1 MDNNRKPLALRYRP
15 QKFQELIGQD
25 SMVISIQNAIK
36 LKRIPNAYLLTGIRG
51 TGKTTTARIIAKAI
65 NCKVDFASDQKCSE
79 GDFCH
84 CESITNSNH
93 IDILEMDA
101 ASKTGIDDIREI
113 LEASKY
119 HPSTAEYKVFII
131 DEVHML
137 SKQAFNA
144 LLKTLEEPPP
154 HLKFILATTE
164 VKKIPV
170 TILSRCQRFDLRRIK
185 VEEMKSFLK
194 KICEKEEA
202 DVDENSLTLIS
213 KSSEGS
219 VRDALSILD
228 QAIITYNLMGEK
240 VTEDKVRTMLGLAD
254 DTKIVDLM
262 SYIVEGNIEKS
273 INAVE
278 EIFDIG
284 ADPKLVL
291 HSLLDVC
298 YLMTRTKTL
307 GKISKDLSVSESDA
321 ERLNAMVKDLDMTY
335 LTMLWHFLIKG
346 LEDLNLYPNL
356 SIAFQMLLTRLC
368 HLKNMPDP
376 QSVYESKEESKIN
389 TEYNKTSNQKINL
402 QSTTQIKTA
411 GWGRA
416 EFKEANFRMVPN
428 GVVRHGSYIAK
439 NVVLMPSFVNVGAYV
454 DEGTMID
461 TWASVG
467 SCAQVGK
474 NCHVSG
480 GAGIGGVLEPMQAN
494 PTIIEDNCFIGA
506 RSEIVEGV
514 IVGEGSV
521 ISMGV
526 FIGQSTKIINRET
539 GETIYGKIPPYS
551 VVVPGSLP
559 DKSGKGPSLYCAV
572 IVKTVDEKTRSKTS
586 INDLLR
592 D

>member
-228 QAIITYNLMGEK
+228 QAIITHNLMGEK

-321 ERLNAMVKDLDMTY
+321 ERLNVIVKDLDMTY

-389 TEYNKTSNQKINL
+389 TEHNKTSNQKINL
-402 QSTTQIKTA
+402 QSTTQIKNVSQEIESPKQNLNQNNLTSKINSFEELISLVEKNKEIELKFDLERNVRLVKFSE
-411 GWGRA
+411 GKIDI
-416 EFKEANFRMVPN
+416 EFNEKLSKNF
-428 GVVRHGSYIAK
+428 IK
-439 NVVLMPSFVNVGAYV
+439 NLTSRL
-454 DEGTMID
+454 
-461 TWASVG
+461 
-467 SCAQVGK
+467 
-474 NCHVSG
+474 
-480 GAGIGGVLEPMQAN
+480 LEWTGN
-494 PTIIEDNCFIGA
+494 RWIITLSKSKGD
-506 RSEIVEGV
+506 
-514 IVGEGSV
+514 
-521 ISMGV
+521 
-526 FIGQSTKIINRET
+526 Q
-539 GETIYGKIPPYS
+539 TIYEKKNEVKKMLFEDAKKTEIYKKVMELFPNAELTNVEEAGKKEEDI
-551 VVVPGSLP
+551 
-559 DKSGKGPSLYCAV
+559 
-572 IVKTVDEKTRSKTS
+572 
-586 INDLLR
+586 
-592 D
+592 

>member
-1 MDNNRKPLALRYRP
+1 MTNRKPLALKYRP
-15 QKFQELIGQD
+15 QKFGELIGQE
-25 SMVISIQNAIK
+25 SMVLSIQNAIK
-36 LKRIPNAYLLTGIRG
+36 LKRLPNAYLLTGIRG

-65 NCKVDFASDQKCSE
+65 NCNVDFSTNEKCKD

-84 CESITNSNH
+84 CDSITNSNH

-185 VEEMKSFLK
+185 VDEMKDFLS
-194 KICEKEEA
+194 KICEKEKA
-202 DVDENSLTLIS
+202 DVDDNSLSLIA

-228 QAIITYNLMGEK
+228 QSIITYNLMGAK
-240 VTEDKVRTMLGLAD
+240 VTEDKVREMLGLAD
-254 DTKIVDLM
+254 TSKIIDLM
-262 SYIVEGNIEKS
+262 TNVVEGNVEKS
-273 INAVE
+273 VSTVE

-291 HSLLDVC
+291 HSLLEIC

-307 GKISKDLSVSESDA
+307 GKISKDLSVSEADA
-321 ERLNAMVKDLDMTY
+321 DRLNHLVKDLDLTY
-335 LTMLWHFLIKG
+335 LTMLWHFLLKG

-376 QSVYESKEESKIN
+376 QAILGSSEESINENNESQKLGSVTSKIN
-389 TEYNKTSNQKINL
+389 NEP
-402 QSTTQIKTA
+402 TTQIKNISQ
-411 GWGRA
+411 
-416 EFKEANFRMVPN
+416 E
-428 GVVRHGSYIAK
+428 
-439 NVVLMPSFVNVGAYV
+439 
-454 DEGTMID
+454 
-461 TWASVG
+461 
-467 SCAQVGK
+467 
-474 NCHVSG
+474 
-480 GAGIGGVLEPMQAN
+480 LERPQ
-494 PTIIEDNCFIGA
+494 
-506 RSEIVEGV
+506 
-514 IVGEGSV
+514 
-521 ISMGV
+521 
-526 FIGQSTKIINRET
+526 TKISNNPITSKIDSFQDLVNLVENNKEIELKFDLERNVRLVKFSQGKIDIAFNEKLSKHLIKNLTSKLLEWTGNRWIITLSKDLGE
-539 GETIYGKIPPYS
+539 ETIYEKKNKLKEELFEKAKQTEVY
-551 VVVPGSLP
+551 
-559 DKSGKGPSLYCAV
+559 KK
-572 IVKTVDEKTRSKTS
+572 VKELFPEAELIEYKKLNKDDEE
-586 INDLLR
+586 
-592 D
+592 

>member
-1 MDNNRKPLALRYRP
+1 MDNNKKPLALRYRP

-65 NCKVDFASDQKCSE
+65 NCKVDFTSDQKCSE
-79 GDFCH
+79 GNFCH

-119 HPSTAEYKVFII
+119 HPSTAKYKVFII

-185 VEEMKSFLK
+185 VEEMKLFLK
-194 KICEKEEA
+194 KICDKEKA

-228 QAIITYNLMGEK
+228 QAIITHNLMGEK

-321 ERLNAMVKDLDMTY
+321 ERLNVMVKDLDMTY

-376 QSVYESKEESKIN
+376 QSVYEYKEESKIN
-389 TEYNKTSNQKINL
+389 TKHNKTSNQKINL
-402 QSTTQIKTA
+402 QSTTQIKNVSQEIESPKQNLNQNNLTSKINSF
-411 GWGRA
+411 
-416 EFKEANFRMVPN
+416 EELISLVEKNKEIQLKFDLE
-428 GVVRHGSYIAK
+428 K
-439 NVVLMPSFVNVGAYV
+439 NVRLVKFSEGKIDIEFNEKLSKNFIKNLTSRLLEWTGNRWIITLSKSKGDQTIYEKKNEVKKMLFENAKKTEIYKKVMELFPNAELTNV
-454 DEGTMID
+454 E
-461 TWASVG
+461 
-467 SCAQVGK
+467 
-474 NCHVSG
+474 
-480 GAGIGGVLEPMQAN
+480 
-494 PTIIEDNCFIGA
+494 
-506 RSEIVEGV
+506 
-514 IVGEGSV
+514 
-521 ISMGV
+521 
-526 FIGQSTKIINRET
+526 ET
-539 GETIYGKIPPYS
+539 GKKEEDI
-551 VVVPGSLP
+551 
-559 DKSGKGPSLYCAV
+559 
-572 IVKTVDEKTRSKTS
+572 
-586 INDLLR
+586 
-592 D
+592 

>member
-228 QAIITYNLMGEK
+228 QAIITHNLMGEK

-376 QSVYESKEESKIN
+376 QSVYESKEETKIN
-389 TEYNKTSNQKINL
+389 TEHNKTSNQKINL
-402 QSTTQIKTA
+402 QSTTQIKNVSQEIESPKQNLNQNNLTSKINSFEELISLVEKNKEIELKFDLERNVRLVKFSEGKIDIEFNEKLSKNFIKNLTSRLLEWTGNRWIITLSKSKGDQTIYEKKNEVKKMLFEDA
-411 GWGRA
+411 KKTEIYKKVMELFPNA
-416 EFKEANFRMVPN
+416 ELTNVKEA
-428 GVVRHGSYIAK
+428 
-439 NVVLMPSFVNVGAYV
+439 
-454 DEGTMID
+454 
-461 TWASVG
+461 
-467 SCAQVGK
+467 GK
-474 NCHVSG
+474 K
-480 GAGIGGVLEPMQAN
+480 E
-494 PTIIEDNCFIGA
+494 EDI
-506 RSEIVEGV
+506 
-514 IVGEGSV
+514 
-521 ISMGV
+521 
-526 FIGQSTKIINRET
+526 
-539 GETIYGKIPPYS
+539 
-551 VVVPGSLP
+551 
-559 DKSGKGPSLYCAV
+559 
-572 IVKTVDEKTRSKTS
+572 
-586 INDLLR
+586 
-592 D
+592 

>member
-1 MDNNRKPLALRYRP
+1 MDNNKKPLALRYRP

-65 NCKVDFASDQKCSE
+65 NCKVDFTSDQKCSE
-79 GDFCH
+79 GNFCH

-119 HPSTAEYKVFII
+119 HPSTAKYKVFII

-185 VEEMKSFLK
+185 VEEMKLFLK
-194 KICEKEEA
+194 KICDKEKA

-228 QAIITYNLMGEK
+228 QAIITHNLMGEK

-321 ERLNAMVKDLDMTY
+321 ERLNVMVKDLDMTY

-376 QSVYESKEESKIN
+376 QSVYEYKEESKIN
-389 TEYNKTSNQKINL
+389 TKHNKTLNQKINL
-402 QSTTQIKTA
+402 QSTTQIKNVSQEIESPKQNLNQNNLTSKINSF
-411 GWGRA
+411 
-416 EFKEANFRMVPN
+416 EELISLVEKNKEIQLKFDLE
-428 GVVRHGSYIAK
+428 K
-439 NVVLMPSFVNVGAYV
+439 NVRLVKFS
-454 DEGTMID
+454 EGKID
-461 TWASVG
+461 IEFNEKLS
-467 SCAQVGK
+467 K
-474 NCHVSG
+474 NFIKNLTSRL
-480 GAGIGGVLEPMQAN
+480 LEWTGN
-494 PTIIEDNCFIGA
+494 RWIITLSKSKGD
-506 RSEIVEGV
+506 
-514 IVGEGSV
+514 
-521 ISMGV
+521 
-526 FIGQSTKIINRET
+526 Q
-539 GETIYGKIPPYS
+539 TIYEKKNEVKKMLFEDAKKTEIYKKVMELFPNAELTNVEEAGKKEEDI
-551 VVVPGSLP
+551 
-559 DKSGKGPSLYCAV
+559 
-572 IVKTVDEKTRSKTS
+572 
-586 INDLLR
+586 
-592 D
+592 

>member
-84 CESITNSNH
+84 CDSITNSNH

-389 TEYNKTSNQKINL
+389 IEHNKTSNQKINL
-402 QSTTQIKTA
+402 QSTTQIKNVSQEIESPKQNLNQNNLTSKINSFEELISLVEKNKEIELKFDLERNVRLVKFSE
-411 GWGRA
+411 GKIDI
-416 EFKEANFRMVPN
+416 EFNEKLSKNF
-428 GVVRHGSYIAK
+428 IK
-439 NVVLMPSFVNVGAYV
+439 NLTSRL
-454 DEGTMID
+454 
-461 TWASVG
+461 
-467 SCAQVGK
+467 
-474 NCHVSG
+474 
-480 GAGIGGVLEPMQAN
+480 LEWTGN
-494 PTIIEDNCFIGA
+494 RWIITLSKSKGD
-506 RSEIVEGV
+506 
-514 IVGEGSV
+514 
-521 ISMGV
+521 
-526 FIGQSTKIINRET
+526 Q
-539 GETIYGKIPPYS
+539 TIYEKKNEVKKMLFEDAKKTEIYKKVMELFPNAELTNVEEAGKKEEDI
-551 VVVPGSLP
+551 
-559 DKSGKGPSLYCAV
+559 
-572 IVKTVDEKTRSKTS
+572 
-586 INDLLR
+586 
-592 D
+592 

>member
-84 CESITNSNH
+84 CESIANSNH

-356 SIAFQMLLTRLC
+356 SIAFQMLLIRLC

-402 QSTTQIKTA
+402 QSTTQIKNVSQEIESPKQNLNQNNLTSKINSFEELISLVEKNKEIELKFDLERNVRLVKFSEGKIDIEFNEKLSKNFIKNLTSRLLEWTGNRWIITLSKSKGDQTIYEKKNEVKKMLFEDA
-411 GWGRA
+411 KKTEIYKKVMELFPNA
-416 EFKEANFRMVPN
+416 ELTNVKE
-428 GVVRHGSYIAK
+428 
-439 NVVLMPSFVNVGAYV
+439 
-454 DEGTMID
+454 
-461 TWASVG
+461 
-467 SCAQVGK
+467 VGK
-474 NCHVSG
+474 K
-480 GAGIGGVLEPMQAN
+480 E
-494 PTIIEDNCFIGA
+494 EDI
-506 RSEIVEGV
+506 
-514 IVGEGSV
+514 
-521 ISMGV
+521 
-526 FIGQSTKIINRET
+526 
-539 GETIYGKIPPYS
+539 
-551 VVVPGSLP
+551 
-559 DKSGKGPSLYCAV
+559 
-572 IVKTVDEKTRSKTS
+572 
-586 INDLLR
+586 
-592 D
+592 

>member
-65 NCKVDFASDQKCSE
+65 NCKVDFATDQKCSE

-389 TEYNKTSNQKINL
+389 TEHNKTSNQKINL
-402 QSTTQIKTA
+402 QSTTQIKNVSQEIESPKQNLNQNNLTSKINSFEELISLVEKNKEIELKFDLERNVRLVKFSE
-411 GWGRA
+411 GKIDI
-416 EFKEANFRMVPN
+416 EFNEKLSKNF
-428 GVVRHGSYIAK
+428 IK
-439 NVVLMPSFVNVGAYV
+439 NLTSRL
-454 DEGTMID
+454 
-461 TWASVG
+461 
-467 SCAQVGK
+467 
-474 NCHVSG
+474 
-480 GAGIGGVLEPMQAN
+480 LEWTGN
-494 PTIIEDNCFIGA
+494 RWIITLSKSKGD
-506 RSEIVEGV
+506 
-514 IVGEGSV
+514 
-521 ISMGV
+521 
-526 FIGQSTKIINRET
+526 Q
-539 GETIYGKIPPYS
+539 TIYEKKNEVKKMLFEDAKKTEIYKKVMELFPNAELTNVEEAGKKEEDI
-551 VVVPGSLP
+551 
-559 DKSGKGPSLYCAV
+559 
-572 IVKTVDEKTRSKTS
+572 
-586 INDLLR
+586 
-592 D
+592 

>member
-402 QSTTQIKTA
+402 QSTTQIKNVSQEIESPKQNLNQNNLTSKINSFEELISLVEKNKEIELKFDLERNVRLVKFSE
-411 GWGRA
+411 GKIDI
-416 EFKEANFRMVPN
+416 EFNEKLSKNF
-428 GVVRHGSYIAK
+428 IK
-439 NVVLMPSFVNVGAYV
+439 NLTSRL
-454 DEGTMID
+454 
-461 TWASVG
+461 
-467 SCAQVGK
+467 
-474 NCHVSG
+474 
-480 GAGIGGVLEPMQAN
+480 LEWTGN
-494 PTIIEDNCFIGA
+494 RWIITLSKSKGD
-506 RSEIVEGV
+506 
-514 IVGEGSV
+514 
-521 ISMGV
+521 
-526 FIGQSTKIINRET
+526 Q
-539 GETIYGKIPPYS
+539 TIYEKKNEVKKMLFEDAKKTEIYKKVMELFPNAELTNVEEAGKKEEDI
-551 VVVPGSLP
+551 
-559 DKSGKGPSLYCAV
+559 
-572 IVKTVDEKTRSKTS
+572 
-586 INDLLR
+586 
-592 D
+592 

>member
-1 MDNNRKPLALRYRP
+1 MDNNKKPLALRYRP

-65 NCKVDFASDQKCSE
+65 NCKVDFTSDQKCSE
-79 GDFCH
+79 GNFCH
-84 CESITNSNH
+84 CESIANSNH

-119 HPSTAEYKVFII
+119 HPSTAKYKVFII

-185 VEEMKSFLK
+185 VEEMKLFLK
-194 KICEKEEA
+194 KICDKEKA

-228 QAIITYNLMGEK
+228 QAIITHNLMGEK

-321 ERLNAMVKDLDMTY
+321 ERLNVMVKDLDITY

-376 QSVYESKEESKIN
+376 QSVYEYKEESKIN
-389 TEYNKTSNQKINL
+389 TKHNKTSNQKINL
-402 QSTTQIKTA
+402 QSTTQIKNVSQEIESPKQNLNQNNLTSKINSF
-411 GWGRA
+411 
-416 EFKEANFRMVPN
+416 EELISLVEKNKEIQLKFDLE
-428 GVVRHGSYIAK
+428 K
-439 NVVLMPSFVNVGAYV
+439 NVRLVKFS
-454 DEGTMID
+454 EGKID
-461 TWASVG
+461 IEFNEKLS
-467 SCAQVGK
+467 K
-474 NCHVSG
+474 NFIKNLTSRL
-480 GAGIGGVLEPMQAN
+480 LEWTGN
-494 PTIIEDNCFIGA
+494 RWIITLSKSKGD
-506 RSEIVEGV
+506 
-514 IVGEGSV
+514 
-521 ISMGV
+521 
-526 FIGQSTKIINRET
+526 Q
-539 GETIYGKIPPYS
+539 TIYEKKNEVKKMLFEDAKKTEIYKKVMELFPNAELTNVEEAGKKEEDI
-551 VVVPGSLP
+551 
-559 DKSGKGPSLYCAV
+559 
-572 IVKTVDEKTRSKTS
+572 
-586 INDLLR
+586 
-592 D
+592 

>member
-84 CESITNSNH
+84 CDSITNSNH

-389 TEYNKTSNQKINL
+389 NEQNKTSNQKINL
-402 QSTTQIKTA
+402 QSTTQIKNVSQEIESPKQNLNQNNLTSKINSFEELISLVEKNKEIELKFDLERNVRLVKFSE
-411 GWGRA
+411 GKIDI
-416 EFKEANFRMVPN
+416 EFNEKLSKNF
-428 GVVRHGSYIAK
+428 IK
-439 NVVLMPSFVNVGAYV
+439 NLTSRL
-454 DEGTMID
+454 
-461 TWASVG
+461 
-467 SCAQVGK
+467 
-474 NCHVSG
+474 
-480 GAGIGGVLEPMQAN
+480 LEWTGN
-494 PTIIEDNCFIGA
+494 RWIITLSKSKGD
-506 RSEIVEGV
+506 
-514 IVGEGSV
+514 
-521 ISMGV
+521 
-526 FIGQSTKIINRET
+526 Q
-539 GETIYGKIPPYS
+539 TIYEKKNEVKKMLFEDAKKTEIYKKVMELFPNAELTNVEEAGKKEEDI
-551 VVVPGSLP
+551 
-559 DKSGKGPSLYCAV
+559 
-572 IVKTVDEKTRSKTS
+572 
-586 INDLLR
+586 
-592 D
+592 

>member
-376 QSVYESKEESKIN
+376 QSVYEDKEESKIN
-389 TEYNKTSNQKINL
+389 TEHNKTSNQKINL
-402 QSTTQIKTA
+402 QSTTQIKNVSQEIESPKQNLNQNNLTSKINSF
-411 GWGRA
+411 
-416 EFKEANFRMVPN
+416 EELISLVEKNKEIELKFDLERN
-428 GVVRHGSYIAK
+428 VRLVK
-439 NVVLMPSFVNVGAYV
+439 F
-454 DEGTMID
+454 
-461 TWASVG
+461 
-467 SCAQVGK
+467 
-474 NCHVSG
+474 
-480 GAGIGGVLEPMQAN
+480 
-494 PTIIEDNCFIGA
+494 
-506 RSEIVEGV
+506 SE
-514 IVGEGSV
+514 
-521 ISMGV
+521 
-526 FIGQSTKIINRET
+526 
-539 GETIYGKIPPYS
+539 GKIDIEFNEKLS
-551 VVVPGSLP
+551 KNFIKNLTSRLLEWTGNRWIITLS
-559 DKSGKGPSLYCAV
+559 KSKGDQAIYEKKNEVKKMLFEDAKKTEIYKKVMELFPNAELTNVEEAGKKEED
-572 IVKTVDEKTRSKTS
+572 I
-586 INDLLR
+586 
-592 D
+592 

>member
-25 SMVISIQNAIK
+25 SMVVSIQNAIK

-65 NCKVDFASDQKCSE
+65 NCKVDFASGQKCSE

-389 TEYNKTSNQKINL
+389 TEHNKTSNQKINL
-402 QSTTQIKTA
+402 QSTTQIKNVSQEIESPKQNLNQNNLTSKINSFEELISLVEKNKEIELKFDLE
-411 GWGRA
+411 RNVRLVKFSERKIDI
-416 EFKEANFRMVPN
+416 EFNEKLSKNF
-428 GVVRHGSYIAK
+428 IK
-439 NVVLMPSFVNVGAYV
+439 NLTSRL
-454 DEGTMID
+454 
-461 TWASVG
+461 
-467 SCAQVGK
+467 
-474 NCHVSG
+474 
-480 GAGIGGVLEPMQAN
+480 LEWTGN
-494 PTIIEDNCFIGA
+494 RWIITLSKSKGD
-506 RSEIVEGV
+506 
-514 IVGEGSV
+514 
-521 ISMGV
+521 
-526 FIGQSTKIINRET
+526 Q
-539 GETIYGKIPPYS
+539 TIYEKKNEVKKMLFEDAKKTEIYKKVMELFPNAELTNVEEAGKKEEGI
-551 VVVPGSLP
+551 
-559 DKSGKGPSLYCAV
+559 
-572 IVKTVDEKTRSKTS
+572 
-586 INDLLR
+586 
-592 D
+592 

>member
-84 CESITNSNH
+84 CDSITNSNH

-389 TEYNKTSNQKINL
+389 TEHNKTSNQKINL
-402 QSTTQIKTA
+402 QSTTQIKNVSQEIESPKQNLNQNNLTSKINSFEELISLVEKNKEIELKFDLERNVRLVKFSE
-411 GWGRA
+411 GKIDI
-416 EFKEANFRMVPN
+416 EFNEKLSKNF
-428 GVVRHGSYIAK
+428 IK
-439 NVVLMPSFVNVGAYV
+439 NLTSRL
-454 DEGTMID
+454 
-461 TWASVG
+461 
-467 SCAQVGK
+467 
-474 NCHVSG
+474 
-480 GAGIGGVLEPMQAN
+480 LEWTGN
-494 PTIIEDNCFIGA
+494 RWIITLSKSKGD
-506 RSEIVEGV
+506 
-514 IVGEGSV
+514 
-521 ISMGV
+521 
-526 FIGQSTKIINRET
+526 Q
-539 GETIYGKIPPYS
+539 TIYEKKNEVKKMLFEDAKKTEIYKKVMELFPNAELTNVEEAGKKEEDI
-551 VVVPGSLP
+551 
-559 DKSGKGPSLYCAV
+559 
-572 IVKTVDEKTRSKTS
+572 
-586 INDLLR
+586 
-592 D
+592 

>member
-65 NCKVDFASDQKCSE
+65 NCKVDFATDQKCSE

-228 QAIITYNLMGEK
+228 QAIITYNLMGEE

-389 TEYNKTSNQKINL
+389 IEHNKTSNQKINL
-402 QSTTQIKTA
+402 QSTTQIKNVSQEIESPKQNLNQNNLTSKINSFEELISLVEKNKEIELKFDLERNVRLVKFSE
-411 GWGRA
+411 GKIDI
-416 EFKEANFRMVPN
+416 EFNEKLSKNF
-428 GVVRHGSYIAK
+428 IK
-439 NVVLMPSFVNVGAYV
+439 NLTSRL
-454 DEGTMID
+454 
-461 TWASVG
+461 
-467 SCAQVGK
+467 
-474 NCHVSG
+474 
-480 GAGIGGVLEPMQAN
+480 LEWTGN
-494 PTIIEDNCFIGA
+494 RWIITLSKSKGD
-506 RSEIVEGV
+506 
-514 IVGEGSV
+514 
-521 ISMGV
+521 
-526 FIGQSTKIINRET
+526 Q
-539 GETIYGKIPPYS
+539 TIYEKKNEVKKMLFEDAKKTEIYKKVMELFPNAELTNVEEAGKKEEDI
-551 VVVPGSLP
+551 
-559 DKSGKGPSLYCAV
+559 
-572 IVKTVDEKTRSKTS
+572 
-586 INDLLR
+586 
-592 D
+592 

>member
-65 NCKVDFASDQKCSE
+65 NCKVDFATDQKCSE

-228 QAIITYNLMGEK
+228 QAIITHNLMGEK
-240 VTEDKVRTMLGLAD
+240 VNEDKVRTMLGLAD

-389 TEYNKTSNQKINL
+389 IEHNKTSNQKINL
-402 QSTTQIKTA
+402 QSTTQIKNVSQEIESPKQNLNQNNLTSKINSFEELISLVEKNKEIELKFDLERNVRLVKFSEGKIDIEFNEKLSKNFIKNLTSRLLEWTGNRWIITLSKSKGDQTIYEKKNEVKKMLFEDA
-411 GWGRA
+411 KKTEIYKKVMELFPNA
-416 EFKEANFRMVPN
+416 ELT
-428 GVVRHGSYIAK
+428 
-439 NVVLMPSFVNVGAYV
+439 NV
-454 DEGTMID
+454 EE
-461 TWASVG
+461 
-467 SCAQVGK
+467 VGK
-474 NCHVSG
+474 K
-480 GAGIGGVLEPMQAN
+480 E
-494 PTIIEDNCFIGA
+494 EDI
-506 RSEIVEGV
+506 
-514 IVGEGSV
+514 
-521 ISMGV
+521 
-526 FIGQSTKIINRET
+526 
-539 GETIYGKIPPYS
+539 
-551 VVVPGSLP
+551 
-559 DKSGKGPSLYCAV
+559 
-572 IVKTVDEKTRSKTS
+572 
-586 INDLLR
+586 
-592 D
+592 

>member
-228 QAIITYNLMGEK
+228 QAIITHNLMGEK

-321 ERLNAMVKDLDMTY
+321 ERLNVMVKDLDMTY

-376 QSVYESKEESKIN
+376 QSVYEDKEESKIN
-389 TEYNKTSNQKINL
+389 TEHNKTSNQKINL
-402 QSTTQIKTA
+402 QSTTQIKNVSQEIESPKQNLNQNNLTSKINSFEELISLVEKNKEIELKFDLERNVRLVKFSE
-411 GWGRA
+411 GKIDI
-416 EFKEANFRMVPN
+416 EFNEKLSKNF
-428 GVVRHGSYIAK
+428 IK
-439 NVVLMPSFVNVGAYV
+439 NLTSRL
-454 DEGTMID
+454 
-461 TWASVG
+461 
-467 SCAQVGK
+467 
-474 NCHVSG
+474 
-480 GAGIGGVLEPMQAN
+480 LEWTGN
-494 PTIIEDNCFIGA
+494 RWIITLSKSKGD
-506 RSEIVEGV
+506 
-514 IVGEGSV
+514 
-521 ISMGV
+521 
-526 FIGQSTKIINRET
+526 Q
-539 GETIYGKIPPYS
+539 TIYEKKNEVKKMLFEDAKKTEIYKKVMELFPNAELTNVEEAGKKEEDI
-551 VVVPGSLP
+551 
-559 DKSGKGPSLYCAV
+559 
-572 IVKTVDEKTRSKTS
+572 
-586 INDLLR
+586 
-592 D
+592 

>member
-254 DTKIVDLM
+254 DTKIIDLM

-389 TEYNKTSNQKINL
+389 TEHNKTSNQKINL
-402 QSTTQIKTA
+402 QSTTQIKNVSQEIESPKQNLNQNNLTSKINSFEELISLVEKNKEIELKFDLERNVRLVKFSEGKIDIEFNEKLSKNFIKNLTSRLLEWTGNRWIITLSKSKGDQTIYEKKNEVKKMLFEDA
-411 GWGRA
+411 KKTEIYKKVMELFPNA
-416 EFKEANFRMVPN
+416 ELTNVKEA
-428 GVVRHGSYIAK
+428 
-439 NVVLMPSFVNVGAYV
+439 
-454 DEGTMID
+454 
-461 TWASVG
+461 
-467 SCAQVGK
+467 GK
-474 NCHVSG
+474 K
-480 GAGIGGVLEPMQAN
+480 E
-494 PTIIEDNCFIGA
+494 EDI
-506 RSEIVEGV
+506 
-514 IVGEGSV
+514 
-521 ISMGV
+521 
-526 FIGQSTKIINRET
+526 
-539 GETIYGKIPPYS
+539 
-551 VVVPGSLP
+551 
-559 DKSGKGPSLYCAV
+559 
-572 IVKTVDEKTRSKTS
+572 
-586 INDLLR
+586 
-592 D
+592 

>member
-254 DTKIVDLM
+254 DTKIIDLM

-389 TEYNKTSNQKINL
+389 TEHNKTSNQKINL
-402 QSTTQIKTA
+402 QSTTQIKNVSQEIESPKQNLNQNNLTSKINSFEELISLVEKNKEIELKFDLERNVRLVKFSE
-411 GWGRA
+411 GKIDI
-416 EFKEANFRMVPN
+416 EFNEKLSKNF
-428 GVVRHGSYIAK
+428 IK
-439 NVVLMPSFVNVGAYV
+439 NLTSRL
-454 DEGTMID
+454 
-461 TWASVG
+461 
-467 SCAQVGK
+467 
-474 NCHVSG
+474 
-480 GAGIGGVLEPMQAN
+480 LEWTGN
-494 PTIIEDNCFIGA
+494 RWIITLSKSKGD
-506 RSEIVEGV
+506 
-514 IVGEGSV
+514 
-521 ISMGV
+521 
-526 FIGQSTKIINRET
+526 Q
-539 GETIYGKIPPYS
+539 TIYEKKNEVKKMLFEDAKKTEIYKKVMELFPNAELINVEEAGKKEEDI
-551 VVVPGSLP
+551 
-559 DKSGKGPSLYCAV
+559 
-572 IVKTVDEKTRSKTS
+572 
-586 INDLLR
+586 
-592 D
+592 

>member
-65 NCKVDFASDQKCSE
+65 NCKVDFATDQKCSE

-389 TEYNKTSNQKINL
+389 IEHNKTSNQKINL
-402 QSTTQIKTA
+402 QSTTQIKNVSQEIESPKQNLNQNNLTSKINSFEELISLVEKNKEIELKFDLERNVRLVKFSE
-411 GWGRA
+411 GKIDI
-416 EFKEANFRMVPN
+416 EFNEKLSKNF
-428 GVVRHGSYIAK
+428 IK
-439 NVVLMPSFVNVGAYV
+439 NLTSRL
-454 DEGTMID
+454 
-461 TWASVG
+461 
-467 SCAQVGK
+467 
-474 NCHVSG
+474 
-480 GAGIGGVLEPMQAN
+480 LEWTGN
-494 PTIIEDNCFIGA
+494 RWIITLSKSKGD
-506 RSEIVEGV
+506 
-514 IVGEGSV
+514 
-521 ISMGV
+521 
-526 FIGQSTKIINRET
+526 Q
-539 GETIYGKIPPYS
+539 TIYEKKNEVKKMLFEDAKKTEIYKKVMELFPNAELTNVEEAGKKEEDI
-551 VVVPGSLP
+551 
-559 DKSGKGPSLYCAV
+559 
-572 IVKTVDEKTRSKTS
+572 
-586 INDLLR
+586 
-592 D
+592 

>member
-1 MDNNRKPLALRYRP
+1 MDNNKKPLALRYRP

-65 NCKVDFASDQKCSE
+65 NCKVDFTSDQKCSE
-79 GDFCH
+79 GNFCH

-119 HPSTAEYKVFII
+119 HPSTAKYKVFII

-185 VEEMKSFLK
+185 VEEMKLFLK
-194 KICEKEEA
+194 KICDKEKA

-228 QAIITYNLMGEK
+228 QAIITHNLMGEK

-321 ERLNAMVKDLDMTY
+321 ERLNVMVKDLDMTY

-376 QSVYESKEESKIN
+376 QSVYEYKEESKIN
-389 TEYNKTSNQKINL
+389 TKHNKTSNQKINL
-402 QSTTQIKTA
+402 QSTTQIKNVSQEIESPKQNLNQNNLTSKINSF
-411 GWGRA
+411 
-416 EFKEANFRMVPN
+416 EELISLVEKNKEIQLKFDLE
-428 GVVRHGSYIAK
+428 K
-439 NVVLMPSFVNVGAYV
+439 NVRLVKFS
-454 DEGTMID
+454 EGKID
-461 TWASVG
+461 IEFNEKLS
-467 SCAQVGK
+467 K
-474 NCHVSG
+474 NFIKNLTSRL
-480 GAGIGGVLEPMQAN
+480 LEWTGN
-494 PTIIEDNCFIGA
+494 RWIITLSKSKGD
-506 RSEIVEGV
+506 R
-514 IVGEGSV
+514 
-521 ISMGV
+521 
-526 FIGQSTKIINRET
+526 
-539 GETIYGKIPPYS
+539 TIYEKKNEVKKMLFEDAKKTEIYKKVMELFPNAELTNVEEAGKKEEDI
-551 VVVPGSLP
+551 
-559 DKSGKGPSLYCAV
+559 
-572 IVKTVDEKTRSKTS
+572 
-586 INDLLR
+586 
-592 D
+592 

>member
-1 MDNNRKPLALRYRP
+1 MDNNKKPLALRYRP

-65 NCKVDFASDQKCSE
+65 NCKVDFTSDQKCSE
-79 GDFCH
+79 GNFCH
-84 CESITNSNH
+84 CESIANSNH

-119 HPSTAEYKVFII
+119 HPSTAKYKVFII

-185 VEEMKSFLK
+185 VEEMKLFLK
-194 KICEKEEA
+194 KICDKEKA

-228 QAIITYNLMGEK
+228 QAIITHNLMGEK

-321 ERLNAMVKDLDMTY
+321 ERLNVMVKDLDMTY

-376 QSVYESKEESKIN
+376 QSVYEYKEESKIN
-389 TEYNKTSNQKINL
+389 TKHNKTSNQKINL
-402 QSTTQIKTA
+402 QSTTQIKNVSQEIESPKQNLNQNNLTSKINSF
-411 GWGRA
+411 
-416 EFKEANFRMVPN
+416 EELISLVEKNKEIQLKFDLE
-428 GVVRHGSYIAK
+428 K
-439 NVVLMPSFVNVGAYV
+439 NVRLVKFS
-454 DEGTMID
+454 EGKID
-461 TWASVG
+461 IEFNEKLS
-467 SCAQVGK
+467 K
-474 NCHVSG
+474 NFIKNLTSRL
-480 GAGIGGVLEPMQAN
+480 LEWTGN
-494 PTIIEDNCFIGA
+494 RWIITLSKSKGD
-506 RSEIVEGV
+506 
-514 IVGEGSV
+514 
-521 ISMGV
+521 
-526 FIGQSTKIINRET
+526 Q
-539 GETIYGKIPPYS
+539 TIYEKKNEVKKMLFEDAKKTEIYKKVMELFPNAELTNVEEAGKKEEDI
-551 VVVPGSLP
+551 
-559 DKSGKGPSLYCAV
+559 
-572 IVKTVDEKTRSKTS
+572 
-586 INDLLR
+586 
-592 D
+592 